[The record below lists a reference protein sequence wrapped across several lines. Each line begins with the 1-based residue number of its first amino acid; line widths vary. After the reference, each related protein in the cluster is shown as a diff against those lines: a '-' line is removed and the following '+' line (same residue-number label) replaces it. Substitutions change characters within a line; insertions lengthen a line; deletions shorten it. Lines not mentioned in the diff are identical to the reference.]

1 MWLLMSPK
9 SSYEILDKHTIV
21 YVLCMKWTSHR
32 IYFPACEIAMK
43 DALSQNKS
51 TIVLHTGNLY
61 RSESD
66 RATCNT
72 SHNVRRG
79 LRKVRH
85 NSIAIKLQNVT
96 PHWPIYPKIR
106 LSKLMLEI
114 SVNSRKKCRTY
125 QWSREKSN
133 TLYCIK
139 RTSENIKYCLFYG
152 NMFIYF

>member
-1 MWLLMSPK
+1 
-9 SSYEILDKHTIV
+9 
-21 YVLCMKWTSHR
+21 
-32 IYFPACEIAMK
+32 MK

-85 NSIAIKLQNVT
+85 NSYRYKT
-96 PHWPIYPKIR
+96 
-106 LSKLMLEI
+106 SK
-114 SVNSRKKCRTY
+114 CDA
-125 QWSREKSN
+125 
-133 TLYCIK
+133 TLTDIPQDQA
-139 RTSENIKYCLFYG
+139 F
-152 NMFIYF
+152 